1 MWESSRL
8 HCEPRKT
15 LQAKVS
21 YLCLTLRLKHR
32 PTTITDKV
40 VQSQLSIFSSK
51 LPLENF
57 GISPSYLYKRIN
69 LVFNVWVGNG
79 SACKIHGKR

>member
-8 HCEPRKT
+8 HSEPRKT

-32 PTTITDKV
+32 PVPITDKV
-40 VQSQLSIFSSK
+40 VQSQLSIFFSK
-51 LPLENF
+51 LPAEKF
-57 GISPSYLYKRIN
+57 RDFPSYLHKRIN
-69 LVFNVWVGNG
+69 LVFNVG
-79 SACKIHGKR
+79 RF